1 MEFHGRYRVVRRAP
15 ADLRQ
20 NAEGLW
26 YVHNVAGVV
35 VIFSREQI
43 REMTGESPEENAAG
57 GWRCF
62 WQETPRV
69 VPMLAPPRNGLER
82 R

>member
-1 MEFHGRYRVVRRAP
+1 MQFHGRYRVVRRAP
-15 ADLRQ
+15 ADLRLI
-20 NAEGLW
+20 N
-26 YVHNVAGVV
+26 GVWTLFHGGKV
-35 VIFSREQI
+35 FSWMSRESIEQV
-43 REMTGESPEENAAG
+43 TGMSPEENAAG

-82 R
+82 V